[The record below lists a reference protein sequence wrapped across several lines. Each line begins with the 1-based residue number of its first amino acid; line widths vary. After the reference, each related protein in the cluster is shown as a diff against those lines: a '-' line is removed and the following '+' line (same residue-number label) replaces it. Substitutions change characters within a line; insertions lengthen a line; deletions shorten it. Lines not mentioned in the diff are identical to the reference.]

1 MTKASLDP
9 VCGMTVNPATARGGS
24 REHAGH
30 TYYFCNPRCRD
41 RFAADPEKYLAPAAS
56 PAAVPEPRPLTTA
69 TQPSSPSQSSSF
81 FICPMDPEIRQ
92 LGPGICPKC
101 GMALEPE
108 TVSLD
113 QPEDDSELRD
123 MSRRFLVCAALTVP
137 TFALAMAEM
146 LPGRPL
152 QAVVTPAA
160 NVWLQL
166 VLSAPVVLWGGW
178 PFFQRGWAS
187 LVTRHLNMFTLIALG
202 TMAAFGFSLFA
213 TFWPQA
219 LPHGM
224 AHGMTAPVYYE
235 ASAVIVTLVLLGQVL
250 ELRARR
256 ATSGALRALL
266 GLSPKTA
273 RRLSNDGREVDVSLK
288 DVMVGDR
295 LRVRPGEK
303 VPVDGRMLK
312 GTNAVDESSIT
323 GESVPVEKTPG
334 AAVVGGTLNGQ
345 GSFVMRS
352 ERVGETTLL
361 AQIVKLVGEAQR
373 TRAPIQRLAD
383 VAAGWFVP
391 AVVLCAL
398 VTAVIWGVWGPEP
411 RLAHALVNAIAVLII
426 ACPCAL
432 GLATP
437 MSILVGT
444 GRGASVGILS
454 RRAEAREQ
462 LEQVDTR
469 VVDKTGTLTEGRP
482 RLEAVVAAAGFDE
495 SRLLRLAASL
505 ERASE
510 HPLASAIV
518 AGADARGLALCTTS
532 DFLSISGKGIA
543 GRVDGEAVVIGTESF
558 LAESGVQLAALTDQ
572 IRALREQGQTVVLV
586 AVNGALAGLLG
597 VADPV
602 KATAAEALTELRALG
617 LRIVMLTGDNATT
630 ARSVAQRL
638 GIAEVHADALPAHKH
653 AIVSQLKRQGHKVA
667 MAGDGT
673 NDAPALAAADV
684 GIAMG
689 SGTDVALQSAGITL
703 VKGDLRG
710 VVRARQLSTRVMR
723 NVRQN
728 LIFAFAYNA
737 LGIPIAAGL
746 LYPSF
751 GLLLNP
757 MFAGA
762 AMAFSSVSVIG
773 NALRLRH
780 A

>member
-1 MTKASLDP
+1 MTEVTKDP
-9 VCGMTVNPATARGGS
+9 VCNMTVNPATARGGS
-24 REHAGH
+24 HQHAGH
-30 TYYFCNPRCRD
+30 TYYFCNPRCRE
-41 RFAADPEKYLAPAAS
+41 RFAADPEKYLAPRPA
-56 PAAVPEPRPLTTA
+56 PAAPTETVAATA
-69 TQPSSPSQSSSF
+69 TATATATVF
-81 FICPMDPEIRQ
+81 YTCPMDPEVRQ
-92 LGPGICPKC
+92 PRPGVCPKC

-123 MSRRFLVCAALTVP
+123 MSRRLTVCAVLTVP

-152 QAVVTPAA
+152 EALVSPTT

-166 VLSAPVVLWGGW
+166 ALSAPVVWWGGW
-178 PFFQRGWAS
+178 PFFARGWSS
-187 LVTRHLNMFTLIALG
+187 LVTRQLNMFTLIALG
-202 TMAAFGFSLFA
+202 TLSAFGFSLFA
-213 TFWPQA
+213 TFMPHA

-224 AHGMTAPVYYE
+224 AHGGGVPVYYE
-235 ASAVIVTLVLLGQVL
+235 AASVIVTLVLLGQVL

-273 RRLSNDGREVDVSLK
+273 RRLTSDGREVDVALQ
-288 DVMVGDR
+288 DVVVGDR

-303 VPVDGRMLK
+303 VPLDGVVLE
-312 GTNAVDESSIT
+312 GASAVDESSLT
-323 GESVPVEKTPG
+323 GESLPVEKAPG
-334 AAVVGGTLNGQ
+334 AQVVGGTLNGQ
-345 GSFVMRS
+345 GSFVMRA
-352 ERVGETTLL
+352 ERVGQATLL

-383 VAAGWFVP
+383 VASRWFVP
-391 AVVLCAL
+391 SVVLASVATAL
-398 VTAVIWGVWGPEP
+398 VWGLGGPEP
-411 RLAHALVNAIAVLII
+411 RVAYALVNAVAVLII

-437 MSILVGT
+437 MSIMVGT
-444 GRGASVGILS
+444 GRGASLGILI
-454 RRAEAREQ
+454 RRAEALEQ
-462 LEQVDTR
+462 LEQVDTL
-469 VVDKTGTLTEGRP
+469 VLDKTGTLTEGRP
-482 RLEAVVAAAGFDE
+482 RLEAVVPSEGVDE
-495 SRLLRLAASL
+495 ARLLQLAASL

-510 HPLASAIV
+510 HPVASAIV
-518 AGADARGLALCTTS
+518 AGAEARGLSLFTAS
-532 DFLSISGKGIA
+532 DFVATSGRGIS
-543 GRVDGEAVVIGTESF
+543 GRVDGDGIVIGTESF
-558 LAESGVQLAALTDQ
+558 LSESGVSLAPASARIAQ
-572 IRALREQGQTVVLV
+572 LREQGQTVVLV
-586 AVNGALAGLLG
+586 GVNGALAGLLG

-602 KATAAEALTELRALG
+602 KASAPGAISELRASG
-617 LRIVMLTGDNATT
+617 LRIVMLTGDNAVT
-630 ARSVAQRL
+630 AQQVARRL
-638 GIAEVHADALPAHKH
+638 GIDEVHADAWPARKH
-653 AIVSQLKRQGHKVA
+653 AIITELKHRGHKVA

-703 VKGDLRG
+703 VSGDLYG
-710 VVRARQLSTRVMR
+710 VVRARKLSASVMR

-728 LIFAFAYNA
+728 LTFAFAYNA

-746 LYPSF
+746 LYPWL

-757 MFAGA
+757 MLAGL
-762 AMAFSSVSVIG
+762 AMALSSVSVIG
-773 NALRLRH
+773 NALRLRK